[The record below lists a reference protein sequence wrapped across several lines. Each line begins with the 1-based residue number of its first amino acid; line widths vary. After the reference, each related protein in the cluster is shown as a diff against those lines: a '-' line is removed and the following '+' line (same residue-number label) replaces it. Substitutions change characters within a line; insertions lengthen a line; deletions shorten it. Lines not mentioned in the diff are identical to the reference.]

1 MQEVVG
7 ISFRQATKTYYF
19 SPIDEDVLVG
29 DEVVVETA
37 NGQAVGVVTKAKF
50 QVEDSEIEPP
60 LRPVIRKVT
69 AEDKEKLEKLKK
81 KAEDNLP
88 VIVEKIEKLN
98 LPMKV
103 IEVQYSFDGTKV
115 TISYT
120 SEDRVDFRELLKVLA
135 SALKTKI
142 ELRQIGIRDEVKAVG
157 ALGLC
162 GRPCCCT
169 TFLQQGEHVVVKMAK
184 TQNMSLSPSKT
195 GGACGKMMCCL
206 AYEEPVY
213 RELLAKMPKVGSTIE
228 TPEGKG
234 VVHANDIIRGT
245 ITVKVYSDDD
255 SFKFVDYRC
264 SELGIDLYGDETVPQ
279 SCCTKNGCSSCGNT
293 NQSCEKC
300 KTEVTKTETNETEKS
315 EFKNFTQAEKTEI
328 INKFNEA
335 KSTNKPENLQ
345 TQTKKVDFN
354 ETNVYNKKDERED
367 SSSKNNFRKNKKD
380 RRNRHNNFHRNFKP
394 KKGENL

>member
-50 QVEDSEIEPP
+50 QVEDPEIEPP

-228 TPEGKG
+228 TPEGNG
-234 VVHANDIIRGT
+234 IVHANDIIRGT

-264 SELGIDLYGDETVPQ
+264 SELGIDLYGDETVSQ
-279 SCCTKNGCSSCGNT
+279 SCCTKNGCSSYGNT

-300 KTEVTKTETNETEKS
+300 KTEVTKTETNETEKT
-315 EFKNFTQAEKTEI
+315 EFKNFTQAEKIEI

-380 RRNRHNNFHRNFKP
+380 RRNHRNNFHRNFKP

>member
-19 SPIDEDVLVG
+19 SPIDEEVSVG

-37 NGQAVGVVTKAKF
+37 NGQAVGAVTKAKF
-50 QVEDSEIEPP
+50 EVEESEIEPP
-60 LRPVIRKVT
+60 LRPIIRKVT
-69 AEDKEKLEKLKK
+69 AEDKERLEKLKK
-81 KAEDNLP
+81 KAENNLP
-88 VIVEKIEKLN
+88 IIVEKIERLN

-135 SALKTKI
+135 SSLKTKI

-213 RELLAKMPKVGSTIE
+213 RELLAKMPKVGSSIE

-234 VVHANDIIRGT
+234 VVHSNDIIRGT
-245 ITVKVYSDDD
+245 INVKIYSDDD
-255 SFKFVDYRC
+255 SYKFVDYRC
-264 SELGIDLYGDETVPQ
+264 SELGINLYDDEITPQ
-279 SCCTKNGCSSCGNT
+279 SCCAKNGCSSCGNVSLSYESFKIET
-293 NQSCEKC
+293 
-300 KTEVTKTETNETEKS
+300 TKTSVSENEKH
-315 EFKNFTQAEKTEI
+315 EFENFTETEKTEI
-328 INKFNEA
+328 ISKFNEVKQNA
-335 KSTNKPENLQ
+335 ETETLQ
-345 TQTKKVDFN
+345 SQTKKVDFT
-354 ETNVYNKKDERED
+354 ETNVYNKKDEKD
-367 SSSKNNFRKNKKD
+367 DTSFKNNFKNNKKD
-380 RRNRHNNFHRNFKP
+380 RRNRHNKFHRNFKP